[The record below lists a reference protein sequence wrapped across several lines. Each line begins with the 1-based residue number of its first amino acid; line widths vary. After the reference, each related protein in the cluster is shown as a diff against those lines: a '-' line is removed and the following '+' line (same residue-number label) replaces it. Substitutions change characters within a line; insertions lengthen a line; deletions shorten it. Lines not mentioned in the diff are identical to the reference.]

1 MIFYAVAL
9 IIAAAFLHAGWNFL
23 AKTSKDTI
31 AFMWWAMAI
40 GTLGYSVYFLTG
52 PALYLANS
60 SWLPFIISSLAET
73 GYYITLVKGYSQGD
87 LSLVYPISRGSAPIF
102 AALWGGLLLAERLP
116 LLGYLGVLLMVTGV
130 FVASLTAD
138 SLRLKFDSS
147 ALVAM
152 VRNPS
157 AIWALASGVF
167 ISIYSVSDKVAVSAT
182 APLVYGWWVFAGNTL
197 LWAPVAW
204 RKFRAKAS
212 LRELRNNWPR
222 LIAGTV
228 MTVAAYTSV
237 LVALSL
243 TSASYVVAARG
254 LSVVIGAL
262 LGSLLLRERAGKIRI
277 TGAVFMVIG
286 LGLIAF
292 A

>member
-1 MIFYAVAL
+1 MIFYAVVL

-52 PALYLANS
+52 PARYLANN

-116 LLGYLGVLLMVTGV
+116 LLGYLGVLLLVTGV

-138 SLRLKFDSS
+138 SLRMTFDSS
-147 ALVAM
+147 ALGAM

-167 ISIYSVSDKVAVSAT
+167 ISIYSVSDKIAVSAT

-212 LRELRNNWPR
+212 LRELRSNWPR

-262 LGSLLLRERAGKIRI
+262 LGSLLLKERTGKIRI
-277 TGAVFMVIG
+277 TGAALMVIG
-286 LGLIAF
+286 LGLVAF

>member
-73 GYYITLVKGYSQGD
+73 GYYITLVKGYSHGD

-102 AALWGGLLLAERLP
+102 AAVWGGLLLAERLP

-138 SLRLKFDSS
+138 NLRIKFGSS
-147 ALVAM
+147 ALVAAF
-152 VRNPS
+152 RNPS

-204 RKFRAKAS
+204 RKFRVRAS
-212 LRELRNNWPR
+212 VRELCSNWPR
-222 LIAGTV
+222 LMAGTV

-243 TSASYVVAARG
+243 TSASYVVAGRG

-262 LGSLLLRERAGKIRI
+262 LGSLLLKESAGKIRI
-277 TGAVFMVIG
+277 MGAALMVMG